1 MESMAVSFSLFTG
14 LFIQCITMHTIICH
28 EFSTAL
34 LPPRV
39 LVSAQTAD
47 HTLVIGCEQWVHA
60 WAGSGRLVGQS
71 CHHDGVG
78 QGAATGWTR
87 LCVSHELDMPV
98 LEE

>member
-1 MESMAVSFSLFTG
+1 MYHNAYNYLPSL
-14 LFIQCITMHTIICH
+14 

-78 QGAATGWTR
+78 QGAAAGWTR